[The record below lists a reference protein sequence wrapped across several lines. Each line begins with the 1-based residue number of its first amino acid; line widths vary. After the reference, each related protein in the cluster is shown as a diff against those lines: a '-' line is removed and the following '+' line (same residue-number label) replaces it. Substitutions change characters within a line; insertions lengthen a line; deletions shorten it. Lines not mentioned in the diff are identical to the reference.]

1 MMSDSRLSGAR
12 LAWAGIL
19 LMGAASATCQAQTNP
34 FERGPDP
41 TSSLLNASAG
51 PLATASVA
59 VASPTGFGGGTIY
72 YPTAA
77 NTYGVIAL
85 CPGFTGTQSSV
96 AWLGS
101 RLASHGFVVV
111 TMNTNSSLDFPASR
125 ATQLIAALNHVIN
138 NSNATVKSRI
148 DPNRRAV
155 GGHSMGGGGSLI
167 AAQNNPSLK
176 GAYPLTPWNT
186 STSFSGVSVPTMIIG
201 ADGDTTAPVASHAR
215 PFYASLP
222 AATLKAYGE
231 LNGATHSTPTS
242 TNTPTGRYAVSWMKR
257 FVDTDTRYSPFLC
270 GTEHTSYATAAV
282 FDRYQQN
289 CPY

>member
-1 MMSDSRLSGAR
+1 MSVSRLSKSWR
-12 LAWAGIL
+12 VWAGML
-19 LMGAASATCQAQTNP
+19 LMGAASSASLAQSNP

-41 TSSLLNASAG
+41 TSSLLNASVG

-59 VASPTGFGGGTIY
+59 VSSPSGFGGGTIY
-72 YPTAA
+72 YPTPQ

-85 CPGFTGTQSSV
+85 SPGFTASQTSV

-111 TMNTNSSLDFPASR
+111 TINTNSTLDFPASR
-125 ATQLIAALNHVIN
+125 ATQLMAALKHVVN
-138 NSNATVKSRI
+138 NSNATVKSRV
-148 DPNRRAV
+148 DPNRLAV

-167 AAQNNPSLK
+167 AAQNNPTLK
-176 GAYPLTPWNT
+176 GAYPLAPWNSGGT
-186 STSFSGVSVPTMIIG
+186 FSSVSVPTMIIG
-201 ADGDTTAPVASHAR
+201 ADGDSTAPVSSHAR
-215 PFYASLP
+215 AFYASLP
-222 AATLKAYGE
+222 AATFKAYGE

-242 TNTPTGRYAVSWMKR
+242 TNVPTGRYAVSWLKR
-257 FVDTDTRYSPFLC
+257 FVDADTRYSPFLC
-270 GTEHTSYATAAV
+270 GAEHTSYATATV

>member
-1 MMSDSRLSGAR
+1 MSDSRLSSAR

-19 LMGAASATCQAQTNP
+19 LMGAASSASQAQSNP

-59 VASPTGFGGGTIY
+59 VSSPTGFGGGTIY
-72 YPTAA
+72 YPTAP

-85 CPGFTGTQSSV
+85 CPGFTGTQASV
-96 AWLGS
+96 AWLGN

-148 DPNRRAV
+148 DPSRRAV

-167 AAQNNPSLK
+167 AAQNNPALK

-186 STSFSGVSVPTMIIG
+186 SASFSSVSVPTMIIG

-222 AATLKAYGE
+222 AATFKAYGE
-231 LNGATHSTPTS
+231 LNGASHSTPTS
-242 TNTPTGRYAVSWMKR
+242 TSTPTGRYAVSWMKR
-257 FVDTDTRYSPFLC
+257 FVDADTRYSPFLC
-270 GTEHTSYATAAV
+270 GAEHTSYATATV

>member
-1 MMSDSRLSGAR
+1 MRNDSRLRGAR

-19 LMGAASATCQAQTNP
+19 LLGAASATCQAQSNP
-34 FERGPDP
+34 FERGPAP

-59 VASPTGFGGGTIY
+59 VNSPTGFGGGTIY

-77 NTYGVIAL
+77 NTYGIIAL
-85 CPGFTGTQSSV
+85 SPGFVSTQSSV
-96 AWLGS
+96 AALSS

-111 TMNTNSSLDFPASR
+111 AMNTNSPLDFPASR
-125 ATQLIAALNHVIN
+125 ATQLMAALNHVVN

-148 DPNRRAV
+148 DANRRAV

-167 AAQNNPSLK
+167 AASNNPSLK
-176 GAYPLTPWNT
+176 GAYPLTPWNLGT
-186 STSFSGVSVPTMIIG
+186 NFSGVRVPTMIIG
-201 ADGDTTAPVASHAR
+201 ADGDTTARVDSHAR
-215 PFYASLP
+215 PFFASLP
-222 AATLKAYGE
+222 ASTFKAYGE

-242 TNTPTGRYAVSWMKR
+242 ANIPTGRYAVSWMKR
-257 FVDTDTRYSPFLC
+257 FVDADTRYSPFLC
-270 GTEHTSYATAAV
+270 GAEHTSFATPAV

>member
-1 MMSDSRLSGAR
+1 MMSESRLRGAR

-19 LMGAASATCQAQTNP
+19 LLGAASATSQAQSNP

-59 VASPTGFGGGTIY
+59 VSSPSGFGGGTIY

-96 AWLGS
+96 AALGS

-167 AAQNNPSLK
+167 AARNNPSLK

-186 STSFSGVSVPTMIIG
+186 STSFSTVSVPTMIIG

-222 AATLKAYGE
+222 AGTFKAYGE
-231 LNGATHSTPTS
+231 LNGASHSTPTS
-242 TNTPTGRYAVSWMKR
+242 ANTPTGRYAVSWMKR

-270 GTEHTSYATAAV
+270 GAEHTSYATTAV